1 MGDVAR
7 TRLRRQLPQL
17 FVYSLAATTESRK
30 KALMD
35 TIGLRDAY
43 RALLD
48 AAATVADSADP
59 SPHPPDG
66 EWNADQIL
74 AHVAIINAATIAAV
88 SAISSGTNTTYD
100 NRMALDTWTIERL
113 IALAG
118 GKAGLR
124 DRIRLQADALCA
136 LGGPMLSDDEFNALV
151 PTRLVSNG
159 TLVVDQ
165 PMPLRDLITGLAEVE
180 LPGHTKQL
188 LALLP
193 DCPQAEAA
201 T

>member
-1 MGDVAR
+1 M
-7 TRLRRQLPQL
+7 
-17 FVYSLAATTESRK
+17 
-30 KALMD
+30 MD
-35 TIGLRDAY
+35 TTPLRDAY

-48 AAATVADSADP
+48 AAATVADSGGP
-59 SPHPPDG
+59 SPLPPAG

-74 AHVAIINAATIAAV
+74 AHVAIVNAATIAAV
-88 SAISSGTNTTYD
+88 SAIASGANATYD
-100 NRMALDTWTIERL
+100 NRIALDTWTIDRL

-118 GKAGLR
+118 GNAGLR

-136 LGGPMLSDDEFNALV
+136 LGGPMLSDAELNTPV
-151 PTRLVSNG
+151 PTRLLSNA
-159 TLVVDQ
+159 TVLVDQ
-165 PMPLRDLITGLAEVE
+165 PMPLRDLITGLAEAE

-193 DCPQAEAA
+193 SGTGAEAA